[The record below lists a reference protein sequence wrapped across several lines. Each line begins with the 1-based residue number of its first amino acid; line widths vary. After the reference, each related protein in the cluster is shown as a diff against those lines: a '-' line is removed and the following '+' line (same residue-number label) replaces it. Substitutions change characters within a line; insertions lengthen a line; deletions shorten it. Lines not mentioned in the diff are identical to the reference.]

1 MADMLIDDE
10 KALAALEEVCFRV
23 CFFSFSQML
32 LYSKYLN
39 AKYLDSFEG
48 LPVVASILI
57 IEIVR

>member
-23 CFFSFSQML
+23 FFSFSKML

-39 AKYLDSFEG
+39 AKYLDAFEG